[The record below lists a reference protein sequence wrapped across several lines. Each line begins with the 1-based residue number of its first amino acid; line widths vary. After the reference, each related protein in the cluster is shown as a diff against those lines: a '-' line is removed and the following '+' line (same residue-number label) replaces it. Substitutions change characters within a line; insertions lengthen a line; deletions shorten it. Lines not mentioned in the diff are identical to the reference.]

1 MVLAGQTLYRVN
13 YKMLGI
19 ASLKEKEFTRL
30 VVAHSEKEATAYIGN
45 GVTLV
50 QVIETD
56 ISMLIP
62 DQYLIK
68 GDIR

>member
-1 MVLAGQTLYRVN
+1 MTIAGQTLYRVN
-13 YKMLGI
+13 YKFLGI
-19 ASLKEKEFTRL
+19 ASLKEKEFTKL
-30 VVAHSEKEATAYIGN
+30 VVAYSEKEAAAYIGN
-45 GVTLV
+45 GVTLI

-68 GDIR
+68 GDNK